1 MRSKRVWLTGAKGL
15 LGTAIQEVARK
26 HYPELEIL
34 PTTRETLNYSSEE
47 EIADFVAKNQPDI
60 VVNCIAFTNVDAA
73 ESQYSEALLAN
84 TSIPLALANA
94 LGTIPLI
101 HISTDH
107 IFGGDRTP
115 RKEPYREEDIPMPAN
130 RYALTKLIGEYAVHY
145 HKQNAYILRTSW
157 LYGPAKWPHKSFY
170 KSILSNAQA
179 GKPLRVV
186 TDEVSTP
193 TSVFTLAEVILEIAS
208 EKQGQLPF
216 GIYHVADVGPA
227 SRHTFA
233 SKIVELLP
241 PDTLVT
247 VGKCTQA
254 DWALPAFRP
263 HFSALSTEKITHF
276 YPTLIRPWQ
285 ERLQE
290 IYNYDIQ
297 GTTDEIQ

>member
-34 PTTRETLNYSSEE
+34 PTTRETLNYASEE

-73 ESQYSEALLAN
+73 ESQYDEALLAN

-115 RKEPYREEDIPMPAN
+115 RKEPYKEEDIPMPAN
-130 RYALTKLIGEYAVHY
+130 RYALTKLFGEYAVHY

-157 LYGPAKWPHKSFY
+157 LYGPAKWQHKSFY

-227 SRHTFA
+227 SRHTLA

-263 HFSALSTEKITHF
+263 HFSALSTEKIAHF

>member
-1 MRSKRVWLTGAKGL
+1 MKSKRVWLTGAHGL

-47 EIADFVAKNQPDI
+47 EVAQFVTNQQPDI
-60 VVNCIAFTNVDAA
+60 VVNCIAFTNVDMA

-84 TSIPLALANA
+84 TSIPLALANT
-94 LGTIPLI
+94 LGKIPLI

-115 RKEPYREEDIPMPAN
+115 RKECYKEEDIPMPSN
-130 RYALTKLIGEYAVHY
+130 RYALTKLIGEYAVQY
-145 HKQNAYILRTSW
+145 HKRNAYILRTSW
-157 LYGPAKWPHKSFY
+157 LYGPAKWQHKSFY

-179 GKPLRVV
+179 GKALRVV

-208 EKQGQLPF
+208 QRHGHLPF
-216 GIYHVADVGPA
+216 GTYHVADIGQV

-241 PDTLVT
+241 PKTLVT

-263 HFSALSTEKITHF
+263 HFSALSTEKIAHF
-276 YPTLIRPWQ
+276 YPTLIRPWE

-297 GTTDEIQ
+297 GITDEIQ